1 MWRRRQKSAKSDVE
15 VDGNQLDADQ
25 HYNTYMSADPTTLD
39 SVKGNDTY
47 GWSVLLNIMEPLTR
61 MDEQDGETVRVP
73 AGAKSWESNDDGTV
87 WTFTLNDNKWSD
99 GEPVTA
105 EDYVYGIKRTLDPE
119 SGSLNSYLITCIK
132 NGKAVNNGEMSVD
145 ELGVKAV
152 DDKTLKIT
160 LEQPTPY
167 FLSLT
172 DTRAMLPERQD
183 IVEKYG
189 DTYGAEAGN
198 IVCNL
203 SLIHI

>member
-99 GEPVTA
+99 RGLCIRYQADFGSGIRLFELVS
-105 EDYVYGIKRTLDPE
+105 DYLY
-119 SGSLNSYLITCIK
+119 
-132 NGKAVNNGEMSVD
+132 
-145 ELGVKAV
+145 
-152 DDKTLKIT
+152 
-160 LEQPTPY
+160 
-167 FLSLT
+167 
-172 DTRAMLPERQD
+172 
-183 IVEKYG
+183 
-189 DTYGAEAGN
+189 
-198 IVCNL
+198 
-203 SLIHI
+203 